1 MIIKIQKIL
10 FLNSIELKNKFFDEI
25 FFIKKKSK
33 VTSNNFQLV
42 EDDF

>member
-1 MIIKIQKIL
+1 MYTFYTKLK
-10 FLNSIELKNKFFDEI
+10 LKNKFFDEI